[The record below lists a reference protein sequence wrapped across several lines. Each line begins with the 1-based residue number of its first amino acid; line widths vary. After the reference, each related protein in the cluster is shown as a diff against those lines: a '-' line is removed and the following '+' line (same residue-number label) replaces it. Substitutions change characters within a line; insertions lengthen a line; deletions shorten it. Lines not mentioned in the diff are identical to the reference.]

1 MAAQSRG
8 HKGGRML
15 ARQRAPGD
23 RPAKVSKLGAMGHIG
38 PIAFFFFLSK
48 VNKVLLKYTHVH
60 SFKH

>member
-38 PIAFFFFLSK
+38 PIAFFFF
-48 VNKVLLKYTHVH
+48 
-60 SFKH
+60 FK